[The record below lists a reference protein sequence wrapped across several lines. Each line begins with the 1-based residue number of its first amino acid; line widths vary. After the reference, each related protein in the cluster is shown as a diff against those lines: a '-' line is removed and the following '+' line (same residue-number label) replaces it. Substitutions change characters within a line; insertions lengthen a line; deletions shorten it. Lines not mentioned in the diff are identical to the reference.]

1 MPHMWIVEV
10 MQVTWINKWLSHH
23 CWFLM
28 EINLMSYHGGKLTK
42 MYILFTC
49 LSIQAFIVAL
59 ESAFSAGGRVIDLFR
74 TKLELENGISISL
87 YQGLSCS
94 M

>member
-1 MPHMWIVEV
+1 VWIVEV
-10 MQVTWINKWLSHH
+10 MQVTWINIRLNHP

-28 EINLMSYHGGKLTK
+28 EINLMFCHGGKLTK

-49 LSIQAFIVAL
+49 LSIQASTVAS
-59 ESAFSAGGRVIDLFR
+59 ESAFSAGGRVLDLFR
-74 TKLELENGISISL
+74 TKLEPENGRSTSL
-87 YQGLSCS
+87 YQGLDCS